1 MDKKLTFIL
10 HIHPRKVPRASI
22 RFTYTFGLGGITLLL
37 ILLQFFT
44 GILLKFVYVPSPEKA
59 YDSIVFLQNHVL
71 FGQYVRNIHH
81 LGGVLL
87 IIISFLHL
95 LRVFLTEAF
104 HPPVRSS
111 NWIIGI
117 TMLLLLMF
125 SNFTGY
131 LMPWD
136 QLSYWAVTVVTNMF
150 SYIPFV
156 GHNITE
162 FIRGGPDV
170 SSATLL
176 NFFNFHTAIIPLTL
190 IILMVFH
197 FWKIRKAGGVAP
209 PRYKKNDEHGNVP
222 TIPNLIVR
230 EAVVALVVLAVI
242 FTLAIFL
249 NAPMRNRANPAFSPN
264 PAKAPWYFMG
274 IQEMLMHFHPFIGA
288 ILLPLILL
296 ILLFYLPWFHYR
308 KNNMGVWFSSPKGR
322 KVAIVSALTALLLH
336 PALIIAD
343 EYWIHFNKWF
353 PTLPPIITEGL
364 FPVVLYGTL
373 FYAYLVFLHK
383 RYHPD
388 TNEMVQAV
396 FAFFL
401 MTYTVL
407 SITGIFF
414 RGPGMMLMW
423 PWQITT

>member
-22 RFTYTFGLGGITLLL
+22 RFTYTFGLGGIILIL

-87 IIISFLHL
+87 IIIGFLHL
-95 LRVFLTEAF
+95 LRVFLTETF
-104 HPPVRSS
+104 HPPVRSG
-111 NWIIGI
+111 NWVIGI
-117 TMLLLLMF
+117 IMFLLLMF

-131 LMPWD
+131 LLPWD

-150 SYIPFV
+150 SYIPII
-156 GHNITE
+156 GNNITE
-162 FIRGGPDV
+162 FIRGGTDIG
-170 SSATLL
+170 SATLL

-197 FWKIRKAGGVAP
+197 FWKVRKAGGIAP
-209 PRYKKNDEHGNVP
+209 PRHKRNDEHGNVP
-222 TIPNLIVR
+222 AIPDLIVR
-230 EAVVALVVLAVI
+230 EAVVALVVLAI
-242 FTLAIFL
+242 ILFLAIFL
-249 NAPMRNRANPAFSPN
+249 DAPMRNRANPAFSPN

-274 IQEMLMHFHPFIGA
+274 IQEILMHFHPFIGA
-288 ILLPLILL
+288 ILLPLTLL
-296 ILLFYLPWFHYR
+296 SLLFYVPWFHYR
-308 KNNMGVWFSSPKGR
+308 KNNTGVWFSSPRGR
-322 KVAIVSALTALLLH
+322 KVAMVSALIALLLH

-343 EYWIHFNKWF
+343 EYWIHFNTWF
-353 PTLPPIITEGL
+353 PSLPPIITEGI
-364 FPVVLYGTL
+364 FPVVLYGIL
-373 FYAYLVFLHK
+373 FYAYIVFLRK

-388 TNEMVQAV
+388 TNELVQAV

-423 PWQITT
+423 PWQITN